1 MENIDIN
8 NLDVSKV
15 ENMEGVFYEFGSG
28 VAELDL
34 SNWNTSNVTNMEHM
48 FYDSNIK
55 SLKLGSGFV
64 TSEVTTFNSM
74 FASSAFEELTLD
86 FDTTKVIFMDYMFDD
101 ASYLTKLDI
110 SEFDMTNFIPKET
123 SPSSMFKNIGI
134 STASG
139 TEIKINSTFKK
150 YKSTDFVTYKFP
162 DILYKVNGGEIV
174 HSYSLNSVIKNLS

>member
-1 MENIDIN
+1 
-8 NLDVSKV
+8 
-15 ENMEGVFYEFGSG
+15 
-28 VAELDL
+28 
-34 SNWNTSNVTNMEHM
+34 M
-48 FYDSNIK
+48 FQDSDIK

-74 FASSAFEELTLD
+74 FASSAFEELTLN
-86 FDTTKVIFMDYMFDD
+86 FDTASANSMDEMF
-101 ASYLTKLDI
+101 AHANYLTKLDI

-123 SPSSMFKNIGI
+123 SPYSMFKNIGI

-174 HSYSLNSVIKNLS
+174 HSNSLNSVIENLS